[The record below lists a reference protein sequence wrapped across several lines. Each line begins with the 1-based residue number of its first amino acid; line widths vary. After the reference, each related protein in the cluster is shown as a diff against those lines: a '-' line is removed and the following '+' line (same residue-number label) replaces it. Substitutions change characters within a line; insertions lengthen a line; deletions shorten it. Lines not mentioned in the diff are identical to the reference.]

1 MQIWQRLRFY
11 LQLRLQ
17 PRRCW
22 TVSRM
27 KAIHPTSCFPALRLC
42 CDSQI
47 ATATDAR
54 LTRHRFWNLGS
65 SVSPHSRHF
74 SYQAPDPIKAW
85 HVDNIDLND
94 IFKMAEGCTETSC
107 VARLRVEDKIPSL
120 ACSTF
125 FPREWLGT
133 RQDFPFFCAGV
144 LAPTWELGAIEACV
158 APVDVLPVVSAHSM
172 SRWAC
177 TSSRSDFLMAPCAR

>member
-1 MQIWQRLRFY
+1 MSSPGWRWHHHADLATFAFLSATAPPAKAVLDRL
-11 LQLRLQ
+11 
-17 PRRCW
+17 
-22 TVSRM
+22 
-27 KAIHPTSCFPALRLC
+27 KNEGHPSDIVLPALRLC

-133 RQDFPFFCAGV
+133 RQDFPFFV
-144 LAPTWELGAIEACV
+144 LGSWPQRGTWVRLRPA
-158 APVDVLPVVSAHSM
+158 
-172 SRWAC
+172 SRLL
-177 TSSRSDFLMAPCAR
+177 TSFPLCLRTV

>member
-1 MQIWQRLRFY
+1 MSSQGWRWHRHADLATFAFLSATAPPTKAVLDRL
-11 LQLRLQ
+11 
-17 PRRCW
+17 
-22 TVSRM
+22 
-27 KAIHPTSCFPALRLC
+27 KNEGHPSDLRLC
-42 CDSQI
+42 CD
-47 ATATDAR
+47 
-54 LTRHRFWNLGS
+54 FWNFWS

-125 FPREWLGT
+125 FPREWWGT
-133 RQDFPFFCAGV
+133 RQDFPFFV
-144 LAPTWELGAIEACV
+144 LGSWPQRGTWVRLR
-158 APVDVLPVVSAHSM
+158 PV
-172 SRWAC
+172 SRLL
-177 TSSRSDFLMAPCAR
+177 TSFPLCLRTV